1 MSLDALNSKW
11 CKAIAGTLG
20 LAPDQMVLGEGNA
33 SSPPVLLVGEAPG
46 AQETLQ
52 RRPFVGQAGKNL
64 DGFLRAIQ
72 LPRESIYITNLVKVR
87 PTKVG
92 ASGRLSNR
100 PPTKHEINSF
110 LPWLLEECGLVAPKL
125 IVTLGNSALKAL
137 YAPQAVIG
145 GVHGQL
151 LTTPSG
157 SPLFAL
163 YHPAAVIYNR
173 ALQDTYRS
181 DLEALSE
188 LVKHL
193 SDH

>member
-1 MSLDALNSKW
+1 MSIDALNQRW
-11 CKAIAGTLG
+11 CIALADALG
-20 LAPDQMVLGEGNA
+20 LKPEQMVFGEGNIA
-33 SSPPVLLVGEAPG
+33 SPPVLLVGEAPG

-64 DGFLRAIQ
+64 DGFLRAIR

-92 ASGRLSNR
+92 VSGRLSNR
-100 PPTKHEINSF
+100 PPTKREINSF
-110 LPWLLEECGLVAPKL
+110 LPWLLEECDLVAPKL

-137 YAPQAVIG
+137 HVPHTVIG
-145 GVHGQL
+145 DVHGQL
-151 LTTPSG
+151 LRTPAG

-173 ALQDTYRS
+173 ALQATYQA
-181 DLEALSE
+181 DLEALAKH
-188 LVKHL
+188 VKHMAV
-193 SDH
+193 H